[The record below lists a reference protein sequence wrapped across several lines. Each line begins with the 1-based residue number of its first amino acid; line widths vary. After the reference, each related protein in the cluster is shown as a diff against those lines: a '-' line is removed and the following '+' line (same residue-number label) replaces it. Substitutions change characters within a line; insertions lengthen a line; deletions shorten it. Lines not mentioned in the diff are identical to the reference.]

1 MGGLETL
8 LTTASN
14 RFEDFAGELSNR
26 TREEKCAIKL
36 TRGDL
41 ALALGRVS
49 RLNSKTEE
57 AKSKLAEATGIYS
70 EINKTCLSDKD
81 FLARNNNRLGI
92 ALAIRG
98 QLTENATLLQGAT
111 GAFDESLKHPPDSR
125 EKAATQNNRGL
136 ALAEVAR
143 LENDTKLY
151 RDAKGAFV
159 EALELGKQDSHGFDA
174 APVRNNLGN
183 VLVALGR
190 REHDAAQLKR
200 AMHEYCA
207 ALKKWTSEGESC
219 HWAAAQN
226 NLCWTL
232 LNIAKMEHD
241 QNQLERIEPDQ
252 NQIKQL
258 NLAICSCLNALKE
271 WPRGSW
277 DRPITHDNLGLA
289 YTKRGELENDTA
301 SLNQGV
307 NAHRCALEE
316 LEKLTPDRPRRRAD
330 AKRNLGTAL
339 VALGNRTGDTKL
351 LEQAL
356 TDFDQALQYY
366 KGLDKL
372 NADDVRG
379 KILEV
384 EGRLAQPQGGSS
396 SPAPASEPSPSQPA
410 TPDSP
415 TCEFSQSPCEDACLA
430 LGSNSKR

>member
-1 MGGLETL
+1 M
-8 LTTASN
+8 N
-14 RFEDFAGELSNR
+14 
-26 TREEKCAIKL
+26 I
-36 TRGDL
+36 
-41 ALALGRVS
+41 V
-49 RLNSKTEE
+49 
-57 AKSKLAEATGIYS
+57 
-70 EINKTCLSDKD
+70 
-81 FLARNNNRLGI
+81 
-92 ALAIRG
+92 
-98 QLTENATLLQGAT
+98 
-111 GAFDESLKHPPDSR
+111 
-125 EKAATQNNRGL
+125 
-136 ALAEVAR
+136 
-143 LENDTKLY
+143 
-151 RDAKGAFV
+151 
-159 EALELGKQDSHGFDA
+159 
-174 APVRNNLGN
+174 
-183 VLVALGR
+183 
-190 REHDAAQLKR
+190 
-200 AMHEYCA
+200 A

-277 DRPITHDNLGLA
+277 DRPIAHDNLGLA

-372 NADDVRG
+372 KEDADDVRG

>member
-1 MGGLETL
+1 M
-8 LTTASN
+8 N
-14 RFEDFAGELSNR
+14 
-26 TREEKCAIKL
+26 I
-36 TRGDL
+36 
-41 ALALGRVS
+41 V
-49 RLNSKTEE
+49 
-57 AKSKLAEATGIYS
+57 
-70 EINKTCLSDKD
+70 
-81 FLARNNNRLGI
+81 
-92 ALAIRG
+92 
-98 QLTENATLLQGAT
+98 
-111 GAFDESLKHPPDSR
+111 
-125 EKAATQNNRGL
+125 
-136 ALAEVAR
+136 
-143 LENDTKLY
+143 
-151 RDAKGAFV
+151 
-159 EALELGKQDSHGFDA
+159 
-174 APVRNNLGN
+174 
-183 VLVALGR
+183 
-190 REHDAAQLKR
+190 
-200 AMHEYCA
+200 A

-277 DRPITHDNLGLA
+277 DRPIAHDNLGLA

-356 TDFDQALQYY
+356 TDFDQSRPCKRTLTISARYPRQPHLR
-366 KGLDKL
+366 
-372 NADDVRG
+372 VFPESMR
-379 KILEV
+379 
-384 EGRLAQPQGGSS
+384 GRLSCAWKQLQAVEQRIHRWPCRCCHVRCE
-396 SPAPASEPSPSQPA
+396 ASVR
-410 TPDSP
+410 T
-415 TCEFSQSPCEDACLA
+415 
-430 LGSNSKR
+430 RI